1 MKQLLSVEVTK
12 LIDINL
18 ESSNSVILIKGQL
31 ETYGCVFACHSDL
44 ENCWF
49 LVNGTGMLGVWNGPP
64 QLRIMLH
71 AMPIIPLLRNTES
84 YL

>member
-1 MKQLLSVEVTK
+1 M
-12 LIDINL
+12 
-18 ESSNSVILIKGQL
+18 ILIKGQL
-31 ETYGCVFACHSDL
+31 ETYGYVFACHSDL

-49 LVNGTGMLGVWNGPP
+49 LVNRTGMLSVWNGPP

-71 AMPIIPLLRNTES
+71 AMPIILLLRNTES